1 MEKDAVRNEGTIIT
15 KKGMQLISKLLASGS
30 TLNFTK
36 VEIGSGHADEG
47 TDLESLTRLVSY
59 VRDGHIAKCFPLPEK
74 NIASVVCQISS
85 IGTINGFVATEA
97 GLYAEDPDEG
107 EILYAYLDMWDD
119 PQYIYAESN
128 AISKFFEITMSVV
141 ISKVEN
147 VTAAISPYS
156 MISRE
161 EFNELLEQISKMGK
175 TTINTAEA
183 EFEENEIR
191 LIVNEMP
198 Y

>member
-1 MEKDAVRNEGTIIT
+1 MRKEEVREEGTIIT
-15 KKGMQLISKLLASGS
+15 KKGMQLISRLLASGQVL
-30 TLNFTK
+30 TFTR
-36 VEIGSGHADEG
+36 VEIGSGHAGAE
-47 TDLESLTRLVSY
+47 TDLESLTGLVSY
-59 VRDGHIAKCFPLPEK
+59 VRDGHIAKCFHEPGK
-74 NIASVVCQISS
+74 NLASVVCQISS
-85 IGTINGFVATEA
+85 IGTPEGFVATEA
-97 GLYAEDPDEG
+97 GLFAEDPDEG

-147 VTAAISPYS
+147 VTAVISPYS

-161 EFNELLEQISKMGK
+161 EFDVLVERIRANGK
-175 TTINTAEA
+175 VTIGTTE
-183 EFEENEIR
+183 EGMEENEIR
-191 LIVNEMP
+191 FKVERMP